1 MLINSIIMS
10 GDYMIYIWLAIIIL
24 LTIVEL
30 MTVELTTIW
39 FVISAIVSLILSFFV
54 DSFAIQCAVFIIL
67 GIILL
72 ITTRPILLKLIAK
85 YRRKKNIENLIGMRA
100 YVVSPISPNNLG
112 EVKVNGQ
119 NWLAHADET
128 IDMDTYVTVIE
139 INDHKLKVSKDG

>member
-54 DSFAIQCAVFIIL
+54 DSFVIQCAVFIIL